1 MHSDLKHEWSG
12 EDDGAEKRQQEII
25 PAVPVWVSGD
35 VLIMQYRCNQHLSL
49 QIRHLGDYHFKIWE
63 KSLVFILSSCSAP
76 GKESARQ
83 LMAG

>member
-1 MHSDLKHEWSG
+1 MPNLKCWTFILRSVVNMHSDLKHEWSG

-49 QIRHLGDYHFKIWE
+49 QIRHLGDYHFKI
-63 KSLVFILSSCSAP
+63 
-76 GKESARQ
+76 
-83 LMAG
+83 